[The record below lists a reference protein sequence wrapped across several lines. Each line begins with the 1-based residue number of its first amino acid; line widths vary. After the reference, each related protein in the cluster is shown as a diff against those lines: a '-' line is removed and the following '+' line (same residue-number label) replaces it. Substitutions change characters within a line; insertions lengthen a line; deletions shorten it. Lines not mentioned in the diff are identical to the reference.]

1 MLAVS
6 EWPQELSYSFSE
18 SHNRIELLRE
28 AISQIRTL
36 REKANIGLD
45 KKIGATLDSEKNAE
59 LFRTHQNLI
68 IRLARLSELEI
79 NEKTPDSSRD
89 NLGVYFNETLAS
101 IEASAVDWKK
111 EIESLQKKLETESGF
126 VEKSLKK
133 LKNPGFLNKAPE
145 KVIVELREKVASTEK
160 TLEALKLQIHELDK
174 LVE

>member
-1 MLAVS
+1 M
-6 EWPQELSYSFSE
+6 
-18 SHNRIELLRE
+18 
-28 AISQIRTL
+28 
-36 REKANIGLD
+36 
-45 KKIGATLDSEKNAE
+45 
-59 LFRTHQNLI
+59 FRTHQNLI

-126 VEKSLKK
+126 VEKSFKK

-145 KVIVELREKVASTEK
+145 KVIVELREKVSSTEK